1 MFNCPLIW
9 RKYNE
14 RKYKLFII
22 LAAQLLSI
30 PATSAPSDH
39 IFSVAGLTISKDRAR
54 IASDVANIA
63 NIKGM
68 VLRAALLRN
77 QEVREAA

>member
-1 MFNCPLIW
+1 
-9 RKYNE
+9 
-14 RKYKLFII
+14 
-22 LAAQLLSI
+22 LSI